1 MPSFVISVIVF
12 VVLVA
17 GLVLWQ
23 RWTRRASKP
32 SSARIDEQI
41 HLAAEVAQRRHVQR
55 FGRASTDIQTT
66 LNGHASAPLKP

>member
-1 MPSFVISVIVF
+1 MESFAVSITVF
-12 VVLVA
+12 IIFVA

-23 RWTRRASKP
+23 RRTRRASKP
-32 SSARIDEQI
+32 SDARIDEQI

-66 LNGHASAPLKP
+66 LNGHPSASLKP